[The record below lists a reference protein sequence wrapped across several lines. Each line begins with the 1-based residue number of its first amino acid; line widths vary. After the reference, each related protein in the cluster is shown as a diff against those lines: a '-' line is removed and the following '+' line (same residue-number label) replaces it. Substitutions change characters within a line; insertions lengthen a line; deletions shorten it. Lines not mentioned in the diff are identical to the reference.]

1 MTHLLALLLLPSALA
16 GQTPPDIRARLERL
30 RTAAEGVSQ
39 CTYTFRRHEWTDG
52 RQQPPHEMAVKFRK
66 PMDIYMKW
74 VGDTHKGRELLYRQG
89 WNEGDMMVKP
99 GPMIPTLSLDPKG
112 KLAMRGSRHGIDM
125 IDLSNVAD
133 IILDQT
139 DRLEASATLSA
150 TYTSQGAQTVN
161 GEASWC
167 VQIDLPKDQD
177 TQLYAYR
184 VDMCLSDRT
193 GLLTRLRAWDQSDG
207 ELRKVEDYEF
217 RNINLSPGLTDQ
229 DFSDENP
236 GYGF

>member
-1 MTHLLALLLLPSALA
+1 MTTLLVLLLVPTTLA
-16 GQTPPDIRARLERL
+16 GQTPPDIRTRLERL

-52 RQQPPHEMAVKFRK
+52 KQQPPHEMAVKFRK
-66 PMDIYMKW
+66 PLDIYMKW

-89 WNEGDMMVKP
+89 WNDGDMMVKP
-99 GPMIPTLSLDPKG
+99 GPVIPTLSLDPKG
-112 KLAMRGSRHGIDM
+112 KLAMRGSRHGIEL
-125 IDLSNVAD
+125 IDLSKVAD

-150 TYTSQGAQTVN
+150 TYTEQGSQSVN
-161 GEASWC
+161 GEPSWC
-167 VQIDLPKDQD
+167 VQIDLPKDDD

-193 GLLTRLRAWDQSDG
+193 GLLTRLRAWDQADG

-217 RNINLSPGLTDQ
+217 RSINLAPNLSDL
-229 DFSDENP
+229 DFDAENP
-236 GYGF
+236 AYGF